1 MRRDLVKIHFNFPYL
16 ILWRIFFQFGSM
28 RWDLVKTL
36 FNSPITCLII
46 KIYAVQ
52 FQSCLFHVSLA
63 TLPYRLGGSPQRHF
77 VYTLL
82 CFLCNTSVSHCLY
95 FLGPPQCILAL
106 ISLSLLDWAVWQ
118 PNFPLIDG
126 LILQRLLVPLLT
138 VCHTLAVRRAT
149 RFTLDLI
156 GIWVTYT
163 IWSNL
168 PRFRDV

>member
-1 MRRDLVKIHFNFPYL
+1 MLIFFSSCNSSFVTQTHKMTLNTTTKWYINFPYLLIQRIPFQSGFMRRDLVKIHFNFPYL
-16 ILWRIFFQFGSM
+16 ILSRIFFQFGSM

-46 KIYAVQ
+46 KIHAVQ

-63 TLPYRLGGSPQRHF
+63 TLPYRLGGTPQRHF

-106 ISLSLLDWAVWQ
+106 ISLSLSWIEPCGSPISHWLMV
-118 PNFPLIDG
+118 
-126 LILQRLLVPLLT
+126 
-138 VCHTLAVRRAT
+138 
-149 RFTLDLI
+149 
-156 GIWVTYT
+156 
-163 IWSNL
+163 
-168 PRFRDV
+168 